1 MHGAVILCV
10 VPESNGNFSPVT
22 PKGVAGVAYV
32 VIRAHCLTL
41 QEVLANKITLVI
53 RWLQS
58 LAEEQAFAAL
68 RDTSLQ
74 AQQ

>member
-22 PKGVAGVAYV
+22 PKGVAYV
-32 VIRAHCLTL
+32 VIRTHYLTS
-41 QEVLANKITLVI
+41 QGMLANRITLVI
-53 RWLQS
+53 HWLQS
-58 LAEEQAFAAL
+58 LAEEQTFAVL
-68 RDTSLQ
+68 RDMNLQ